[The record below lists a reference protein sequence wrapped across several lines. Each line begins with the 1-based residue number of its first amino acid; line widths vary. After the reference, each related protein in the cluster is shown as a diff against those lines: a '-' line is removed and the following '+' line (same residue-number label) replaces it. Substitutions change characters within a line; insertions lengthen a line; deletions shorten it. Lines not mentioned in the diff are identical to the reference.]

1 MPVLRFIPK
10 KEIERVVRQVNDRFS
25 RAALL
30 ADIFRINTLSMIME
44 AGSGHLGSSFSSL
57 DIVVWLWTNVMKNPN
72 QPNEQESDTFFSSKG
87 HDAPGLYAALIGLGY
102 LDYEKIHQLRRLGG
116 LPGHPDIH
124 TPYIAFNTGS
134 LGMGISKARGLAHA
148 RRLERKAGRFYV
160 MTGDGELQ
168 EGQIWESL
176 QPAVN
181 HKMSE
186 ITVIIDHN
194 KLQSDIEIKHVS
206 DLGDLESKFKAFGWA
221 VFRVDGHDL
230 HEFSQAIEQAKQTK
244 DKPQVIIADTV
255 KGKGSSITE
264 PKQHTSEDEL
274 YNFHAGAPAQE
285 DYQKIWDELAKRV
298 NGALIKLGLEKLKY
312 EEHEISPNAEIQ
324 HPQRLISA
332 YESELAALGKEH
344 DEIVVLD
351 GDLMK
356 DTGQISFKKE
366 FPDRFLECGIAEQDM
381 VSVAGGLARGG
392 KLPVV
397 HSFACF
403 LSTRPNEHIYNNAT
417 EETKIIYVGSLAG
430 LLPGGPG
437 HSHQSVRDISALGSV
452 PGLTLVEPSS
462 EKETQMALRWA
473 VKENDLSTYIRM
485 VSVPVETPFELPA
498 GYKLVRGQGVKILD
512 GTDIVIFAYGPVLL
526 SEAVKAAELL
536 NGKGVSAAIYNLPW
550 LNVVNTKWLREVT
563 QNFNQIFTLDNHYA
577 TFGQGSLIAAKLD
590 KPVISFGL
598 NKVPE
603 CGSNQE
609 VLEHHK
615 LDAASLARRIEKN
628 NKA

>member
-1 MPVLRFIPK
+1 
-10 KEIERVVRQVNDRFS
+10 
-25 RAALL
+25 
-30 ADIFRINTLSMIME
+30 
-44 AGSGHLGSSFSSL
+44 
-57 DIVVWLWTNVMKNPN
+57 
-72 QPNEQESDTFFSSKG
+72 
-87 HDAPGLYAALIGLGY
+87 
-102 LDYEKIHQLRRLGG
+102 
-116 LPGHPDIH
+116 
-124 TPYIAFNTGS
+124 
-134 LGMGISKARGLAHA
+134 
-148 RRLERKAGRFYV
+148 
-160 MTGDGELQ
+160 
-168 EGQIWESL
+168 
-176 QPAVN
+176 
-181 HKMSE
+181 
-186 ITVIIDHN
+186 
-194 KLQSDIEIKHVS
+194 
-206 DLGDLESKFKAFGWA
+206 

-550 LNVVNTKWLREVT
+550 LNVVNTKWLREVK